1 VSGLF
6 DWLLGDPA
14 SGGNFMSRLLED
26 EPLSAAPTTLRG
38 PLLGDS
44 VMGNAIRGAL
54 YGVAS
59 DRRSPDF
66 LSGFAAGL
74 RSGAYA
80 RVEAQHR
87 QGTNQFDQMQ
97 RDKKQ
102 REQGR
107 RDQATRLPPPPGV
120 DPEQWEA
127 YKAADPKGALMFFL
141 KSLTQMSAI
150 NDAPPAQPA
159 AASPAPVQVSTAA
172 PAAGTPATMDRADD
186 AALRRG
192 VDSIDFDAIDRVRP
206 R

>member
-1 VSGLF
+1 
-6 DWLLGDPA
+6 
-14 SGGNFMSRLLED
+14 MSRLLED
-26 EPLSAAPTTLRG
+26 GPLSAAPTTPRG

-74 RSGAYA
+74 RSSAYA

-87 QGTNQFDQMQ
+87 QRANEIDQMQ
-97 RDKKQ
+97 RDKEQ
-102 REQGR
+102 REQWR
-107 RDQATRLPPPPGV
+107 RDQATSLPPPPGV

-127 YKAADPKGALMFFL
+127 YKAADPEGALMFFL

-186 AALRRG
+186 AAGRIP
-192 VDSIDFDAIDRVRP
+192 IDFDAIDRVRP

>member
-1 VSGLF
+1 
-6 DWLLGDPA
+6 
-14 SGGNFMSRLLED
+14 MSRLLED
-26 EPLSAAPTTLRG
+26 EPLSAAPTTPRG

-80 RVEAQHR
+80 RAGGPPSQR
-87 QGTNQFDQMQ
+87 TTQIDQTR
-97 RDKKQ
+97 RDKEQ

-107 RDQATRLPPPPGV
+107 RNQITRLPPPPGV
-120 DPEQWEA
+120 DPYQWEP
-127 YKAADPKGALMFFL
+127 YKAADPEGALMFFL
-141 KSLTQMSAI
+141 NSLRQVSAS

-172 PAAGTPATMDRADD
+172 PAAGTLPRSMGQTM
-186 AALRRG
+186 RRCG
-192 VDSIDFDAIDRVRP
+192 AGPIPSTSTLSTA
-206 R
+206 